1 MNPENILKK
10 HKIRPFV
17 ELNSSPTKK
26 FFDKIK
32 FEITN
37 YKIYVNDEGWL
48 LFCLEWKSNWKD
60 NEWRFKYPTDG
71 GCGFGGGEIYA
82 KILFPEVKFRYKW
95 ENVDGSY
102 EMNTTEFSIDAGFE
116 FENEDAAY
124 EADGT
129 PKRFPYE
136 WRYTDNTGFGV
147 CLYFAPR
154 DWGNNLK
161 EVFNYDLEN
170 DKENY
175 L

>member
-1 MNPENILKK
+1 MTTENILKQ

-17 ELNSSPTKK
+17 ELNPIPTKK

-32 FEITN
+32 FKLTN
-37 YKIYVNDEGWL
+37 YKVFSNDEGWL
-48 LFCLEWKSNWKD
+48 MICLDWRSDWKD
-60 NEWRFKYPTDG
+60 NVWRFKYPSDG
-71 GCGFGGGEIYA
+71 GCCYGGIEHYA
-82 KILFPEVKFRYKW
+82 VIEFREVKFRYKW
-95 ENVDGSY
+95 ENADGSY
-102 EMNTTEFSIDAGFE
+102 NFQTTHFSIDVGFE

-124 EADGT
+124 EKDGT

-136 WRYTDNTGFGV
+136 WRFTDNTKYGV
-147 CLYFAPR
+147 CMYFAPR
-154 DWGNNLK
+154 TWGNNMK